1 VDAGSGPG
9 NSAGVSA
16 DKTVSFATD
25 IRPLFREKDVRSMA
39 RHFDLTSYEDVSTV
53 GDRILGRLRSGSMPC
68 DGEWP
73 SEQVDLFERWIR
85 GGKKP

>member
-1 VDAGSGPG
+1 M
-9 NSAGVSA
+9 SANKAVG
-16 DKTVSFATD
+16 FATD
-25 IRPLFREKDVRSMA
+25 IRPLFRDKDVRSMA

-53 GDRILGRLRSGSMPC
+53 ADRILGRLRSGSMPC

-73 SEQVDLFERWIR
+73 TERVDLFEQWIR

>member
-1 VDAGSGPG
+1 M
-9 NSAGVSA
+9 SAEGA
-16 DKTVSFATD
+16 VSFAAD

-53 GDRILGRLRSGSMPC
+53 ADRILGRLRSGSMPC

-73 SEQVDLFERWIR
+73 SEKVDLFERWIR

>member
-1 VDAGSGPG
+1 MDAGSGPG
-9 NSAGVSA
+9 NGAGVSA
-16 DKTVSFATD
+16 NKAVSFATD

-53 GDRILGRLRSGSMPC
+53 ADRILGRLRSSSMPC

-85 GGKKP
+85 DGKKP

>member
-1 VDAGSGPG
+1 
-9 NSAGVSA
+9 VSA
-16 DKTVSFATD
+16 EGAVSFAAD

-53 GDRILGRLRSGSMPC
+53 ADRILGRLRAGSMPC

-73 SEQVDLFERWIR
+73 SEQVDLFERWMQT
-85 GGKKP
+85 GKKP

>member
-1 VDAGSGPG
+1 M
-9 NSAGVSA
+9 SAERA
-16 DKTVSFATD
+16 VSFAAN

-39 RHFDLTSYEDVSTV
+39 RHFDLTSFEDVSTV
-53 GDRILGRLRSGSMPC
+53 ADRILGRLRSGSMPC

>member
-1 VDAGSGPG
+1 MSTAG
-9 NSAGVSA
+9 A
-16 DKTVSFATD
+16 VSFAAD
-25 IRPLFREKDVRSMA
+25 IRLLFREKDVRSMA

-53 GDRILGRLRSGSMPC
+53 ADRILGRLRSGSMPC

>member
-1 VDAGSGPG
+1 M
-9 NSAGVSA
+9 SAEA
-16 DKTVSFATD
+16 AVSFAAD

-39 RHFDLTSYEDVSTV
+39 RHFDLTFEDVSTV
-53 GDRILGRLRSGSMPC
+53 ADRILGRLRFGSMPC

-73 SEQVDLFERWIR
+73 TEQVDLFERWIT

>member
-1 VDAGSGPG
+1 M
-9 NSAGVSA
+9 SA

-25 IRPLFREKDVRSMA
+25 IEPLFREKDIQSMR

-53 GDRILGRLRSGSMPC
+53 ADRILGRLQSGSMPC

-73 SEQVDLFERWIR
+73 SEQVDLFEQWIR

>member
-1 VDAGSGPG
+1 MSTAG
-9 NSAGVSA
+9 A
-16 DKTVSFATD
+16 VSFAAD

-53 GDRILGRLRSGSMPC
+53 ADRILGRLRSGSMPC

-73 SEQVDLFERWIR
+73 LEQVDLFEQWIR